1 MTNTIMLVHDVFSKE
16 ECDNIINNVP
26 FAEEYY
32 KDTEFFAVSPN
43 ETTRKDTQYDAYLIF
58 QAMIRKGLGDY
69 YTKIGHVLRH
79 GLERYSEN
87 FPIIKKQH
95 IEMHGVNYS
104 EFKLQKTPIG
114 GGFHNWH
121 CEDIVLRDRF
131 LVWSIYLNDIT
142 EGGETEFLYQNVRIP
157 ARQGSMCVF
166 PSDWTHLHRGNPPI
180 SNEKWMLTGWY
191 TYNYNKPVW
200 VHNTL
205 SK

>member
-16 ECDNIINNVP
+16 ECEEIINNVSV
-26 FAEEYY
+26 AEEYY
-32 KDTEFFAVSPN
+32 KHSEFFSTSPSD
-43 ETTRKDTQYDAYLIF
+43 TKRKDTQYDADLIF
-58 QAMIRKGLGDY
+58 KSMMQQGKGDFLSKLGD
-69 YTKIGHVLRH
+69 ILRQ
-79 GLERYSEN
+79 GIERYSYN
-87 FPIIKKQH
+87 FPVIKNLH
-95 IEMHGVNYS
+95 MEEHGITYS

-131 LVWSIYLNDIT
+131 LVWSIYLNDVT
-142 EGGETEFLYQNVRIP
+142 EGGETEFLYQNVRIS
-157 ARQGSMCVF
+157 AKQGCMCVF

-200 VHNTL
+200 VHDTL
-205 SK
+205 PK